1 MSWILRHDMRIVSS
15 VQFLV
20 TRSIVLQCE
29 HLGKVIVFFVA
40 TYFWYFCHCTN
51 SPLSLHNRKLSLH
64 ILCIIVQYFMPFI
77 LWRQYSVTTGRQCNG
92 LGAVYTPWVLL
103 WPHNAMRKS
112 DLCRRACERVR
123 LSVRLSDCLSRS
135 CILSKRVIVF
145 SNFSRLDHHYFSI
158 QKLMAIFWRE
168 PPNGGIECRWSM
180 KTRSF
185 ALAERPRDVSCLT
198 G

>member
-1 MSWILRHDMRIVSS
+1 V
-15 VQFLV
+15 
-20 TRSIVLQCE
+20 
-29 HLGKVIVFFVA
+29 
-40 TYFWYFCHCTN
+40 YHCT
-51 SPLSLHNRKLSLH
+51 H
-64 ILCIIVQYFMPFI
+64 YFMPFI

-103 WPHNAMRKS
+103 WPRNATRKS

-168 PPNGGIECRWSM
+168 PPNGGIECRWGM

-185 ALAERPRDVSCLT
+185 APEAARCFVSDWLASTVQYLERNLLSFVIKSNQKSNQNVLNSDDKVHIRQIVSS
-198 G
+198 